1 MLLLTPSLAH
11 VVVHQRARTQL
22 ACSSDTAPSRLP
34 PCTRSTPSND
44 RRVRMNFKME
54 NKTTTNVRRQN
65 PSSPLAQRGRCGD
78 TTKHGK
84 GSKLTLFT
92 TVNTLYY
99 VSFYASARF

>member
-34 PCTRSTPSND
+34 PCTSSTPSND

-78 TTKHGK
+78 TTKHGEK
-84 GSKLTLFT
+84 SKLPLLRLS
-92 TVNTLYY
+92 ND
-99 VSFYASARF
+99 